1 MTQEVLDFNA
11 PAPIVHC
18 ACCPTQKANRRAID
32 ANVVRIGRRS
42 QETSVK
48 AAQAVLPRTGTKRW
62 TVFEMIKGNGSFG
75 LCDHEIEELTGW
87 RIPTVTAT
95 RNSLLRDYW
104 IYDSGV
110 RRKTPR
116 GNEAIVWIASN

>member
-1 MTQEVLDFNA
+1 MVQEALDFNA

-48 AAQAVLPRTGTKRW
+48 AAQAVLPRTGTKRS
-62 TVFEMIKGNGSFG
+62 VLYKMFIERGEQG
-75 LCDHEIEELTGW
+75 LCDHEIEHLTGW
-87 RIPTVTAT
+87 RIPSVCAI
-95 RNSLLRDYW
+95 RNSLLNDGW
-104 IYDSGV
+104 VIDSGK
-110 RRKTPR
+110 RRKTPQKHD
-116 GNEAIVWIASN
+116 AIVWVLS